1 MARIAGCIG
10 KYVVVLML
18 SIMILCSGCAN
29 PMALNKSDK
38 KLDLSKNSIAIMSV
52 KVSNENVPSCQPS
65 VYVISLGRLKKFN
78 DYKYFKVKSVFAKEK
93 DKYNE
98 YLISIAMP
106 AGQYLIKDVCG
117 ESLKLL
123 PPIDAVSLMPVYLP
137 FELKPNEI
145 TYLGRIEGII
155 RKRQN
160 DNELRAGFLMPLI
173 DQAVAGFSSGTYDI
187 TITDSY
193 DADLQHFTQEYPVL
207 KNYTVNKSLLP
218 SWKQPERHDILQ
230 PPISGR

>member
-1 MARIAGCIG
+1 MARITGCIG
-10 KYVVVLML
+10 KYVAVLVL
-18 SIMILCSGCAN
+18 SIMIFGSGCAS
-29 PMALNKSDK
+29 PMALSKGDK
-38 KLDLSKNSIAIMSV
+38 KLDLSKNSIAIISV
-52 KVSNENVPSCQPS
+52 KVSNQNIPSYQPS
-65 VYVISLGRLKKFN
+65 VYVMSLGRPKKFN
-78 DYKYFKVKSVFAKEK
+78 DYKYFKIKSAFAKEK

-106 AGQYLIKDVCG
+106 AGNYLIKDVYG
-117 ESLKLL
+117 ESSKLL
-123 PPIDAVSLMPVYLP
+123 PPIAAVSLMPVYLP

-145 TYLGRIEGII
+145 TYLGRIEGTI

-160 DNELRAGFLMPLI
+160 DNEIRAGFFTPLI

-193 DADLQHFTQEYPVL
+193 DADIQHFTQEYPVL

-230 PPISGR
+230 RPIGGR